1 VPPRDPGVTPSDGRG
16 RHAARV
22 RLQLLRLATVVLCAL
37 GASLGT
43 AASVCFALP
52 PEEPVPMAD
61 PLLDT
66 VAFYR
71 DHLPDRAGRGASAF
85 IRGEPLPV
93 AGLSQ
98 SQTDNAFIIIE
109 IGKLMQLPKRA
120 YVVAVSTA
128 LQESNLRNL
137 ANPNVAASVKVAHEG
152 LDSNYDSVG
161 LFQQRPSMGWGS
173 VEQLMDPAQPAAR
186 FYARLIRVSG
196 WQSMSVTSA
205 AQAVQ
210 RSAFPAA
217 YAKHVEHAQQIVDAL
232 L

>member
-1 VPPRDPGVTPSDGRG
+1 V
-16 RHAARV
+16 
-22 RLQLLRLATVVLCAL
+22 QLLRLATVVICAL

-71 DHLPDRAGRGASAF
+71 DHLPDRAGRTGASAF

-93 AGLSQ
+93 VGLSQ
-98 SQTDNAFIIIE
+98 SQTDNAYIIIE
-109 IGKLMQLPKRA
+109 VGKLMQLPKRA

-137 ANPNVAASVKVAHEG
+137 ANPDVPVSLKYPHEG
-152 LDSNYDSVG
+152 LDANFDSVG
-161 LFQQRPSMGWGS
+161 LFQQRSSMGWGS
-173 VEQLMDPAQPAAR
+173 VAQLMDPAQSAAR

-196 WQSMSVTSA
+196 WQSMSVTQA